1 MKNNTGHKIKCT
13 VIVIM
18 CVLLIITG
26 CCAVAGI
33 YVYNASV
40 HSVNQERR
48 ALSCKAESLEKLGFD
63 VDAFENQY
71 KLREIEIKSTF
82 DGHTIPSYYF
92 TVDGSYERDT
102 VVLAHGLNGNRL
114 TGYPVAEMFLRN
126 GYNVLTYDQR
136 ASGESD
142 AEYMTCGYWE
152 SYDFGDC
159 VRYVRS
165 TAGDKVRI
173 GGWGSSIGG
182 ATVGFYLGTKE
193 AQNELSFAV
202 LDCPVSDM
210 EEIIECFLTRKES
223 WIPAEFRTTTGSIVN
238 HIMLGFG
245 YEDGNVCD
253 YVKSTTVPVLVF
265 HTSNDS
271 VTPFHMGSDIY
282 NAMKNNRKKIVS
294 VEDSRHTD
302 IYLDHPEF
310 YEETMMEFI
319 RKDFSK

>member
-26 CCAVAGI
+26 CCAVTGI

-142 AEYMTCGYWE
+142 AEYMTCGDWE
-152 SYDFGDC
+152 SYAFGEC

-182 ATVGFYLGTKE
+182 ATVGFYLGTNE

>member
-1 MKNNTGHKIKCT
+1 M
-13 VIVIM
+13 
-18 CVLLIITG
+18 
-26 CCAVAGI
+26 
-33 YVYNASV
+33 YNASV

-63 VDAFENQY
+63 VEAFEKQY
-71 KLREIEIKSTF
+71 NLQEIEIDSTF
-82 DGHTIPSYYF
+82 DGHTIPAYYF
-92 TVDGSYERDT
+92 TTDGKYDRDT

-136 ASGESD
+136 ASGESN

-152 SYDFGDC
+152 SFDFGDC
-159 VRYVRS
+159 VNYIRS
-165 TAGDKVRI
+165 IAGDDVRI

-182 ATVGFYLGTKE
+182 ATVGFYLGSAE
-193 AQNELSFAV
+193 ADNELAFAM

-210 EEIIECFLTRKES
+210 KEIIECFLTRKAS
-223 WIPAEFRTTTGSIVN
+223 WISAGLRTCSGSAVN
-238 HIMLGFG
+238 RIMLGFG
-245 YEDGNVCD
+245 YDAGNVCD
-253 YVKSTTVPVLVF
+253 YVKSTTVPVLIF
-265 HTSNDS
+265 HTRNDS

-294 VEDSRHTD
+294 VDDSRHTD

-310 YEETMMEFI
+310 YEKTMIEFI
-319 RKDFSK
+319 EKES